1 LIARIWGDIMIWDA
15 ENLPG
20 KNHSARKFSQAGSC
34 RDSQI
39 LKNRK
44 TTGFAMEPIR
54 ANEGRDD
61 VADRP
66 GAVDTRSQVRKN
78 TNQRTPRIRTA
89 RPVEMATNASIDGP
103 GSACRASVGV
113 STI

>member
-20 KNHSARKFSQAGSC
+20 KNQSAHKFSQAGSC
-34 RDSQI
+34 RDSRI
-39 LKNRK
+39 LKNRN

-66 GAVDTRSQVRKN
+66 GAVDTRVSGPKKHEPEDAQD
-78 TNQRTPRIRTA
+78 Q
-89 RPVEMATNASIDGP
+89 DGKA
-103 GSACRASVGV
+103 GGNGQ
-113 STI
+113 